1 MTHPVKQ
8 SGTYRKARYPKITK
22 ALMHLCM
29 TLNVSK
35 KNERLMSLMHKAWEK
50 RVERAGCYSG

>member
-1 MTHPVKQ
+1 
-8 SGTYRKARYPKITK
+8 
-22 ALMHLCM
+22 MHLCM

-35 KNERLMSLMHKAWEK
+35 KNERLMSLTHKAWEK